1 MLILKKGY
9 VAENFIEMPTE
20 VRQDIMYFEIS
31 GPTSFYDDR
40 KMMRKL
46 MTEKYYYLK
55 RGIDLPHYLTMLAKI
70 EDLMCFNPNPIR
82 KWKNL
87 FEIMKN
93 QNNSS
98 SSTLEQID

>member
-1 MLILKKGY
+1 MLISRKGY
-9 VAENFIEMPTE
+9 TAENFSEMPKNL
-20 VRQDIMYFEIS
+20 RRDINYFEIAC
-31 GPTSFYDDR
+31 PREFFDDR
-40 KMMRKL
+40 RMMRKL
-46 MTEKYYYLK
+46 MTKKYYYLK
-55 RGIDLPHYLTMLAKI
+55 KGMELPDYLTMLDKI
-70 EDLMCFNPNPIR
+70 ENLMCFNPNPIR